1 MRFCAKSLRLL
12 SFKIWTRDIN
22 VGAGRAAR
30 LGKNQNAENG
40 VLRGRE
46 RAGTLE
52 DEHNAIVEGDVWWT
66 EEHEDEPRGTE
77 LGRWIMR
84 QDTLGQS
91 ISFAWP

>member
-1 MRFCAKSLRLL
+1 ML
-12 SFKIWTRDIN
+12 SGSR
-22 VGAGRAAR
+22 GAA
-30 LGKNQNAENG
+30 GKEPERREWC
-40 VLRGRE
+40 LERE
-46 RAGTLE
+46 REREGTLE

-66 EEHEDEPRGTE
+66 EEQEDEPRGTE